1 MYPKEYRYTE
11 EHEWVHVAD
20 GVATIGI
27 TEHAQDQLG
36 DVVYVELP
44 DVESQVEAS
53 QSFGTVES
61 VKAVSD
67 IYAPVSGAVIQV
79 NELLV
84 DKPEKIN
91 SDPHGAA
98 WLIKVRMSD
107 PKQIESLMTAEK
119 YQQYIAA
126 ETES

>member
-27 TEHAQDQLG
+27 TDHAQDQLG

-67 IYAPVSGAVIQV
+67 IYAPVSGEVVKV
-79 NELLV
+79 NESLV

-107 PKQIESLMTAEK
+107 PSQIEPLMTAEK

>member
-20 GVATIGI
+20 SIATIGI
-27 TEHAQDQLG
+27 TDHAQDQLG

-44 DVESQVEAS
+44 DVNSQVEAS

-67 IYAPVSGAVIQV
+67 IYAPVSGEVIKV
-79 NELLV
+79 NETLV

-98 WLIKVRMSD
+98 WLIKVRLSD
-107 PKQIESLMTAEK
+107 TKQIDSLMTAEK

>member
-11 EHEWVHVAD
+11 EHEWVHVSE

-44 DVESQVEAS
+44 EVESQVEAS

-67 IYAPVSGAVIQV
+67 IYAPVSGEVVKV

-119 YQQYIAA
+119 YQQHIAA

>member
-119 YQQYIAA
+119 YQEYIAA

>member
-11 EHEWVHVAD
+11 EHEWVHVSE

-67 IYAPVSGAVIQV
+67 IYAPVSGEVIKV
-79 NELLV
+79 NESLV

-91 SDPHGAA
+91 SDPHGTA

-107 PKQIESLMTAEK
+107 PSQIESLMTAEK

>member
-11 EHEWVHVAD
+11 EHEWVHVSE

-67 IYAPVSGAVIQV
+67 IYAPVSGEVIKV
-79 NELLV
+79 NESLV

>member
-11 EHEWVHVAD
+11 EHEWVRVAD

-67 IYAPVSGAVIQV
+67 IYAPVSGEVIKV
-79 NELLV
+79 NDALV

-91 SDPHGAA
+91 SDPHGTA

-107 PKQIESLMTAEK
+107 PKQIDSLMSAEK

>member
-11 EHEWVHVAD
+11 EHEWVHVSD

-27 TEHAQDQLG
+27 TDHAQNQLG

-44 DVESQVEAS
+44 EVDSQVEAS

-67 IYAPVSGAVIQV
+67 IYAPVSGEVVKV
-79 NELLV
+79 NESLL

-107 PKQIESLMTAEK
+107 PKQVESLMTADK

>member
-44 DVESQVEAS
+44 DIDTQVEAS

-67 IYAPVSGAVIQV
+67 IYAPVSGVVIKA

-107 PKQIESLMTAEK
+107 PKQIEPLMTADK